1 MKNAKDSRR
10 PVRTLAAWLLTGA
23 SGLALWMELRTRPIT
38 NPAAAL
44 EEGARLLSF
53 QRVLAVAAHPDDLEW
68 YAGGTLAKMARAGV
82 EVHAIVASDGERGPN
97 LIGAE
102 DLRAERRR
110 EQMAAA
116 DLMGYRSV
124 HMPGLPDRA
133 VARGDAL
140 RRELEEV
147 AARLRPDAVLTFDP
161 EKPSLPYLHADHQ
174 GAGRIVRQWWREQEA
189 TRPEL
194 YYWQTRRPD
203 ILVDITDTMDIK
215 LSARAAHR
223 TQGAGRPDLLRR
235 INAAA
240 GKAAGLAFAESFR
253 RARG

>member
-1 MKNAKDSRR
+1 MKITERNHR

-23 SGLALWMELRTRPIT
+23 SGLALWMELRTRPVT

-44 EEGARLLSF
+44 EEGARLVSF
-53 QRVLAVAAHPDDLEW
+53 ERVLAVAAHPDDLEW

-82 EVHAIVASDGERGPN
+82 EVHVIVASDGERGPN
-97 LIGAE
+97 LTGAA
-102 DLRAERRR
+102 DLPAERRR

-116 DLMGYRSV
+116 DLIGYRSV
-124 HMPGLPDRA
+124 HMPGLPDRK

-147 AARLRPDAVLTFDP
+147 ASRVRPDAVLTFDP

-174 GAGRIVRQWWREQEA
+174 GAGRIVRQWWRRQSA
-189 TRPEL
+189 KRPEL
-194 YYWQTRRPD
+194 FYWQTRRPD
-203 ILVDITDTMDIK
+203 VLVDITDTMDVK
-215 LSARAAHR
+215 LAARAAHR

-235 INAAA
+235 INAAM
-240 GKAAGLAFAESFR
+240 GRPAGLAFAEGFR
-253 RARG
+253 RARR